1 MRKDYRL
8 SGLAGLIL
16 IVTCSALKAGPAFDS
31 LMSAASADETAVPVV
46 FDGASKPGMGN
57 LWPIQNRAG
66 ASLSG
71 STSLR
76 LRQSHIAVPE
86 PSASEEVRPEAGK
99 NRITLDTA
107 IDEKTEGPIINRGL
121 ASLKSVGLGKPLF
134 DFFESE
140 KVELRWKPLARTDKD
155 PGYAYACPPEECGD
169 KKIIYLNKHNY
180 LDLFYS
186 SDPTFLA
193 VTLAHELTHLRDY
206 RDIGGGVK
214 KGAPNSAALFL
225 ELNAWS
231 AETYVYHQLLVS
243 GGAPE
248 PNSQKESSVVQ
259 QIRRNLAVRD
269 YMNGAKKPSSTD
281 YLAIIKDG
289 QDTDAYLK
297 NVASDK
303 KGGIMSLAGV
313 VEYIYD
319 IPAAFESMEDPGF
332 FAGKDKK
339 TQYKQYKKLKESLGF
354 STAEYMRWRKA
365 NVDPAPPSNASGVVA
380 PAVSSGSSSGSSSDP
395 GHTSNT
401 SDGDDHTGNS
411 HSGSGNGGGNSP
423 HVPNPGFNPDGSA
436 HL

>member
-1 MRKDYRL
+1 MRKDYKF
-8 SGLAGLIL
+8 SGLSALIL
-16 IVTCSALKAGPAFDS
+16 FVTCGVINAGQAFDS
-31 LMSAASADETAVPVV
+31 LMSAAGADETALPVV
-46 FDGASKPGMGN
+46 FDGALKPGMGSLCPVQN
-57 LWPIQNRAG
+57 LSVAALP
-66 ASLSG
+66 G

-86 PSASEEVRPEAGK
+86 PSAAEEVRPEAGK

-121 ASLKSVGLGKPLF
+121 AALKSVSLGKPLF
-134 DFFESE
+134 DFFDSE
-140 KVELRWKPLARTDKD
+140 KVEIRWKPLARTDKD
-155 PGYAYACPPEECGD
+155 PAYAYACPPEECGD
-169 KKIIYLNKHNY
+169 KKIIYLNKRDHI
-180 LDLFYS
+180 DLFYS

-231 AETYVYHQLLVS
+231 AETYIYHQLLVS

-248 PNSQKESSVVQ
+248 PNSLKESSAVQ
-259 QIRRNLAVRD
+259 QLRRNLAIRD
-269 YMNGAKKPSSTD
+269 YMNGGKKPSSTD

-289 QDTDAYLK
+289 YDTDAYLK

-303 KGGIMSLAGV
+303 KSGIMSLAGV
-313 VEYIYD
+313 VEYTYD

-332 FAGKDKK
+332 WAGKDKK
-339 TQYKQYKKLKESLGF
+339 TQYKQYKKLKESLGL
-354 STAEYMRWRKA
+354 STAEYMKWRKA
-365 NVDPAPPSNASGVVA
+365 NVDPAPPSSSSGVVA
-380 PAVSSGSSSGSSSDP
+380 PAVSSGSSSGGSTNP
-395 GHTSNT
+395 GHTSND
-401 SDGDDHTGNS
+401 SDGADHTGNNN
-411 HSGSGNGGGNSP
+411 SGSGNGGGNSP
-423 HVPNPGFNPDGSA
+423 HVPNPGFNPDGSV